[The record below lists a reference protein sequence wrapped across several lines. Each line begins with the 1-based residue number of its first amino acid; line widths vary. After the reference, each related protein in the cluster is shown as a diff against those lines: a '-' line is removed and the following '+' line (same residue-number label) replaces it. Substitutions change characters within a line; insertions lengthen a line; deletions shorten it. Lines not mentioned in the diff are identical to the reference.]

1 MTVRFIVGKAMDFL
15 AVGLFSL
22 IFIVV
27 LLQIFL
33 RYALGNPLTWSE
45 ELVRYVFIWIS
56 FLGWVYATRAGT
68 HIRITALMDALPGKF
83 KSGVRLFNLSLSAVF
98 SVILCYHGWGM
109 AVKSLDVPTV
119 TLFFPFAAIY
129 AVVPLAN
136 LLILFYIF
144 FEFRDAWKGTQS

>member
-1 MTVRFIVGKAMDFL
+1 
-15 AVGLFSL
+15 
-22 IFIVV
+22 
-27 LLQIFL
+27 
-33 RYALGNPLTWSE
+33 
-45 ELVRYVFIWIS
+45 
-56 FLGWVYATRAGT
+56 
-68 HIRITALMDALPGKF
+68 
-83 KSGVRLFNLSLSAVF
+83 
-98 SVILCYHGWGM
+98 M